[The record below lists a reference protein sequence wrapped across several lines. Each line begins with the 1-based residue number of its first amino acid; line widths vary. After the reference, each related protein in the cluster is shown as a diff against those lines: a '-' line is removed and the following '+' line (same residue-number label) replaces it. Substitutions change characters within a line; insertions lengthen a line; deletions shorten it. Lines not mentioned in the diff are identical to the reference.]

1 MTGEVAVD
9 RGGWWR
15 QGRLVATGKVGGDRG
30 GCR

>member
-1 MTGEVAVD
+1 MTGEVGGD

-15 QGRLVATGKVGGDRG
+15 QERLEVTGEVAGDRG